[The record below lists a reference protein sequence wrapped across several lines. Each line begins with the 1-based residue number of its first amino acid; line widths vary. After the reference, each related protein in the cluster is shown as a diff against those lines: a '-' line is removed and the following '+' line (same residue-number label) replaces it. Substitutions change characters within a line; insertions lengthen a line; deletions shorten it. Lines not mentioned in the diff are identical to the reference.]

1 MQNEQDKNIHRHQC
15 THLGLPFPQNARKG
29 SQGNASQQG
38 IGLLLCTPSK
48 AQPLRRKLLIATL
61 QKKKISQQAIIEE
74 INRIKQKMTVVDFS
88 LNDITTGIDNYTAYR
103 QTKDLEDNIQFCM
116 SLKMKCHYFVTDNIK
131 DYKDF
136 TNISILA
143 MKDYRTVE
151 L

>member
-1 MQNEQDKNIHRHQC
+1 MSLAQKTAVGREGPESIFSMPKSSFGM
-15 THLGLPFPQNARKG
+15 GLP
-29 SQGNASQQG
+29 SQRV
-38 IGLLLCTPSK
+38 T
-48 AQPLRRKLLIATL
+48 R
-61 QKKKISQQAIIEE
+61 
-74 INRIKQKMTVVDFS
+74 DFS

-136 TNISILA
+136 TNISILP

-151 L
+151 F